1 MRNNDH
7 QLNHEEQ
14 RFVHDLYEQHF
25 VALLNYARRLGFR
38 DEVAEDYV
46 QDTFVV
52 VVRHI
57 DEVKNCRSTRAYL
70 IKVLKNTIG
79 YNLRSIRYASSLKE
93 KLAKKKQY
101 TRAREPGI
109 EELEPETL
117 YRGLI
122 SDEDLDLL
130 IQYYQNGWSLKELAV
145 KLGITYET
153 CKKRLLRARE
163 HLRRV
168 LDDSDYQ

>member
-1 MRNNDH
+1 MKSISIRRCKWTIGVPEVAGKLKNNDH
-7 QLNHEEQ
+7 QLNREEQ
-14 RFVHDLYEQHF
+14 RFVHDLYEKHF

-38 DEVAEDYV
+38 NEVAEDYV
-46 QDTFVV
+46 QDTFLV

-57 DEVKNCRSTRAYL
+57 DEMVSCRSPRAYL

-79 YNLRSIRYASSLKE
+79 YNLRSIRYASSLTE
-93 KLAKKKQY
+93 KLAKKNHY
-101 TRAREPGI
+101 ARVRGEGI

-130 IQYYQNGWSLKELAV
+130 IQYYQNGW
-145 KLGITYET
+145 
-153 CKKRLLRARE
+153 
-163 HLRRV
+163 
-168 LDDSDYQ
+168 DYI